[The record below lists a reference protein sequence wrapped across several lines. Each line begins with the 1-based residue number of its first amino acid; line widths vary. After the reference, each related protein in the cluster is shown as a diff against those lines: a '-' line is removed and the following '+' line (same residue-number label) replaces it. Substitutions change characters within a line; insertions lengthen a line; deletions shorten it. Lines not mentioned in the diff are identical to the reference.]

1 MSESAFIVLARAD
14 HVLAGVGWAGT
25 AFMLAVVLVPLAQR
39 GADGA
44 GSWLGPVAR
53 RAGPLSGICALLT
66 VLSGV
71 YLFAVLHPHD
81 ESAGALVLKAGAA
94 AALLA
99 LAVGVLV
106 GRPAG
111 QRLAKLQQMQ
121 QAQGTPPPLETLAQM
136 PALRQRAALSARVA
150 AGLLSVSVLA
160 MAVFRYATA
169 MA

>member
-1 MSESAFIVLARAD
+1 MSESAFIVLARAV

-25 AFMLAVVLVPLAQR
+25 AFMLAVVLVPLAQG

-53 RAGPLSGICALLT
+53 RAGPLSGACALLT

-81 ESAGALVLKAGAA
+81 ESAGGLVLKAGAA

-111 QRLAKLQQMQ
+111 RRLANLQQ
-121 QAQGTPPPLETLAQM
+121 ALGAAPGPETLAQL
-136 PALRQRAALSARVA
+136 PALRQRAALSARLA
-150 AGLLSVSVLA
+150 AGLLGVSVLA

>member
-1 MSESAFIVLARAD
+1 MFESTLIVLARAV

-25 AFMLAVVLVPLAQR
+25 VFMLALVLVPLAAQR

-44 GSWLGPVAR
+44 SSWIGPVVR

-81 ESAGALVLKAGAA
+81 ESAGGLVLKAGAA

-99 LAVGVLV
+99 LAVSVLV
-106 GRPAG
+106 HRPAG
-111 QRLAKLQQMQ
+111 RRLAQLQQ
-121 QAQGTPPPLETLAQM
+121 QAQTQATLAQLHS
-136 PALRQRAALSARVA
+136 LRQRGALGARLA
-150 AGLLSVSVLA
+150 AGLLGVSVVA
-160 MAVFRYATA
+160 MGVFRYTVA
-169 MA
+169 

>member
-1 MSESAFIVLARAD
+1 MSESAFIVLARAV

-44 GSWLGPVAR
+44 GAWLSPVAR

-66 VLSGV
+66 VVSGV

-111 QRLAKLQQMQ
+111 QRLVKLQAQ
-121 QAQGTPPPLETLAQM
+121 QDQGTAPPPETLAQLSG
-136 PALRQRAALSARVA
+136 LRRRAALSARLA
-150 AGLLSVSVLA
+150 AALLSVSVVA
-160 MAVFRYATA
+160 MAVFRYATV